1 MVKAKELKLLRKK
14 VEKADRL
21 EKKAI
26 EKQAAKDGVRT
37 AEWCRA
43 KLMTAVALEKLQVK
57 MEG

>member
-1 MVKAKELKLLRKK
+1 MSKRENYI
-14 VEKADRL
+14 RL
-21 EKKAI
+21 TLSDSEKKAI
-26 EKQAAKDGVRT
+26 EKQAAKDGART